1 MRRRVTE
8 SGSATQAETRPVG
21 RVSDVILE
29 PTVIKQSA
37 GLLVYRETDAGL
49 EIFLVHP
56 GGPYNAK
63 KDDGAWSIPKGE
75 FEDEDPL
82 TAARRE
88 FEEET
93 GFKIAGDFF
102 ELKPIKQKGRK
113 IVHAWAVEAD
123 IDADAIES
131 NTFEMEWP
139 PRSGKTAH
147 FPEVDRAAWFDPETA
162 QQKINPAQAALI
174 SELMTRI

>member
-1 MRRRVTE
+1 M
-8 SGSATQAETRPVG
+8 
-21 RVSDVILE
+21 
-29 PTVIKQSA
+29 IKQSA
-37 GLLVYRETDAGL
+37 GLLVYRETDAGV

-56 GGPYNAK
+56 GGPFYAK
-63 KDDGAWSIPKGE
+63 KDDGVWSIPKGE
-75 FEDEDPL
+75 FDDEDSL

-93 GFKIAGDFF
+93 GSKIAGDFF
-102 ELKPIKQKGRK
+102 ALTPIKQKAGK
-113 IVHAWAVEAD
+113 IVYAWAVEAD

-139 PRSGKTAH
+139 PRSGKTA
-147 FPEVDRAAWFDPETA
+147 WFDPKTA

-174 SELMTRI
+174 TELMTRI